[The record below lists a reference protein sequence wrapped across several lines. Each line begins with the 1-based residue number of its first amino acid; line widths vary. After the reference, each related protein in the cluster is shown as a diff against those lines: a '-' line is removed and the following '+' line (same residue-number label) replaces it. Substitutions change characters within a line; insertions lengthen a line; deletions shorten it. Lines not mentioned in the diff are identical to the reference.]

1 MNLAK
6 TCTTVLKST
15 SATAT
20 TVAANTTAS
29 TSKEDSSV
37 LAQKECSCTLM
48 ERAVS
53 SNVTLAKMSD
63 QTKSATT
70 LLLVHQA
77 RLLASPQCVHVDLKF
92 LLARDANRILLV
104 STTLSKTHVTKVKA
118 RLNAT

>member
-1 MNLAK
+1 MSAHQDLLLTLTVSLALLIAASDVIILNSVSTFAPASLEVTTSAHAKTVMNLAK

-37 LAQKECSCTLM
+37 LAQKVCSCILM

-63 QTKSATT
+63 QTKSAPT
-70 LLLVHQA
+70 LL
-77 RLLASPQCVHVDLKF
+77 
-92 LLARDANRILLV
+92 
-104 STTLSKTHVTKVKA
+104 
-118 RLNAT
+118 